1 MRIAYLTTTY
11 PAVSHTFIRRELVQL
26 QQHVESVERFA
37 IREAPHGLVD
47 PDDIAEDRRTFRL
60 LAQPPGRWL
69 RAIARRALPHPVA
82 TARGLARALEL
93 GRLGHRGMVRHLA
106 YFAEAV
112 LLLDE
117 LHERGV
123 DHLHVHFGT
132 NPAAVALLVRSMGG
146 PPYSFTVHGPDE
158 FDAPTGFGLAQKI
171 AGSAFVVAISHFCA
185 AQLQRWVPLA
195 EWGKIRIVHCGVS
208 DEFFE
213 PARPI
218 DPASRV
224 LVCVGRLSPQKG
236 QLLLVEAFADALD
249 RGVDAELVLVGDGEL
264 RAQIEAL
271 VERRGIQKRVRITG
285 WMSGADV
292 RRELLAGR
300 ALVLP
305 SFAEGL
311 PMVIMEAFALGRPV
325 LSSYVAGIPELVVPG
340 ESGWLVPAGARDALT
355 EAIAQLMAAPAAELD
370 AMAARGRAAVK
381 SRHYTPTET
390 AKLAEHF
397 REAVQ
402 QSSLGVQHSNAAARV
417 APRAASAADGKPD
430 GAPNGVA
437 RAL

>member
-1 MRIAYLTTTY
+1 MKIAYLTTNY

-26 QQHVESVERFA
+26 EQHVESVERFA

-60 LAQPPGRWL
+60 LEQPPQRWL
-69 RAIARRALPHPVA
+69 RALARRALPHPVA
-82 TARGLARALEL
+82 TARGLGRALTL
-93 GRLGHRGMVRHLA
+93 ARLGHRGLVRHLA
-106 YFAEAV
+106 YFGEAV

-117 LHERGV
+117 LSQRGV

-132 NPAAVALLVRSMGG
+132 NPAAVALLVRTMGG

-185 AQLQRWVPLA
+185 AQLQRWVPLS
-195 EWGKIRIVHCGVS
+195 EWEKIRIVHCGVS

-249 RGVDAELVLVGDGEL
+249 RGADAELVLVGDGEL
-264 RAQIEAL
+264 REQIEAL
-271 VERRGIQKRVRITG
+271 IERRGIQKRVRITG

-340 ESGWLVPAGARDALT
+340 ESGWLVPAGARVALADAIGQIMRT
-355 EAIAQLMAAPAAELD
+355 PAVELD

-397 REAVQ
+397 REAVR
-402 QSSLGVQHSNAAARV
+402 QSPLGVQSPQAAARAAGR
-417 APRAASAADGKPD
+417 APSTLDLNSD
-430 GAPNGVA
+430 GASNGAA
-437 RAL
+437 RAV

>member
-1 MRIAYLTTTY
+1 
-11 PAVSHTFIRRELVQL
+11 
-26 QQHVESVERFA
+26 
-37 IREAPHGLVD
+37 
-47 PDDIAEDRRTFRL
+47 
-60 LAQPPGRWL
+60 
-69 RAIARRALPHPVA
+69 
-82 TARGLARALEL
+82 
-93 GRLGHRGMVRHLA
+93 
-106 YFAEAV
+106 
-112 LLLDE
+112 
-117 LHERGV
+117 
-123 DHLHVHFGT
+123 
-132 NPAAVALLVRSMGG
+132 
-146 PPYSFTVHGPDE
+146 
-158 FDAPTGFGLAQKI
+158 
-171 AGSAFVVAISHFCA
+171 
-185 AQLQRWVPLA
+185 
-195 EWGKIRIVHCGVS
+195 VS

-340 ESGWLVPAGARDALT
+340 ENGWLVPAGARDTLT
-355 EAIAQLMAAPAAELD
+355 EAIAQIMATPAAELD

-381 SRHYTPTET
+381 IRHYTPTET

-397 REAVQ
+397 REAAR
-402 QSSLGVQHSNAAARV
+402 QSSPGLQRANDTARV
-417 APRAASAADGKPD
+417 APRAASAGDGKPD
-430 GAPNGVA
+430 GAPNGAA